1 MFSRPRG
8 DVQRGERGES
18 KKGPPPLAEGGGYP
32 QPGREVACLNWKGR
46 PVRSVERIREE
57 VSQTRILAGFVCKR
71 IALHHLSYQKIGKMG
86 VNDGGEPIKKLLIWE
101 GKGASVVQHPIADA
115 KFCVDILGIGG
126 VFF

>member
-8 DVQRGERGES
+8 GVQRGESE
-18 KKGPPPLAEGGGYP
+18 KGPPPLAEGGGYP
-32 QPGREVACLNWKGR
+32 QPGREAACLNWKGR
-46 PVRSVERIREE
+46 PVRSAEMIREE
-57 VSQTRILAGFVCKR
+57 VSQTRIPAEFVCKR